1 MALISSWAIIDG
13 VEGAGLDLAHQ
24 VAHLGQGLL
33 EMLLALLQIPAI
45 ALQLLDAPGLLL
57 LHLLLAADEIVSAIR
72 CGLHLI
78 EGLGG
83 GVALVGN
90 DGHQLEAEPTDQ
102 LYLFFTLEF
111 EAGEQEGVLAPS
123 QWQGDII
130 ADLQPVYRDLDSC
143 HGVGHERHTEP
154 YASQR
159 QG

>member
-1 MALISSWAIIDG
+1 
-13 VEGAGLDLAHQ
+13 
-24 VAHLGQGLL
+24 
-33 EMLLALLQIPAI
+33 MLLALLQIPAI

-57 LHLLLAADEIVSAIR
+57 LHLLLAVDEIASAIR
-72 CGLHLI
+72 RGLLPI

-90 DGHQLEAEPTDQ
+90 DGDQLEAEPTNE
-102 LYLFFTLEF
+102 LYLLFTLEF
-111 EAGEQEGVLAPS
+111 EAGEQEGVLTPS
-123 QWQGDII
+123 QWQGDVI

>member
-1 MALISSWAIIDG
+1 M
-13 VEGAGLDLAHQ
+13 
-24 VAHLGQGLL
+24 
-33 EMLLALLQIPAI
+33 
-45 ALQLLDAPGLLL
+45 
-57 LHLLLAADEIVSAIR
+57 
-72 CGLHLI
+72 HLI

-102 LYLFFTLEF
+102 LYLLFTLEF
-111 EAGEQEGVLAPS
+111 EAGKQEGVLAPS
-123 QWQGDII
+123 QWQGDVI